1 MLYWADMAQKE
12 CSTITEMEETFNI
25 CLKKEHGKY
34 QNNCEHLL
42 MKVTDDITL

>member
-1 MLYWADMAQKE
+1 MAQKE
-12 CSTITEMEETFNI
+12 CSAITEMEKTSNI
-25 CLKKEHGKY
+25 CLKIEHGKY